1 MKKLISTLL
10 IIFIAS
16 TAFSQKL
23 SIKEVL
29 GTTKILGNLE
39 IAQFDFPT
47 LMGLNEGSQ
56 ACHDLGYGWR
66 LPTIEELDEMYL
78 YKDKITGF
86 KGEKDGNTYW
96 SSSKKGE
103 DMFWI
108 FSFKWGNKNGTIIFD
123 GMEGNYV
130 RAVRTKQN

>member
-1 MKKLISTLL
+1 MKKLISTFL

-16 TAFSQKL
+16 IAFSQKL

-47 LMGLNEGSQ
+47 AMGLNEASQ
-56 ACHDLGYGWR
+56 ACNDLGYEWR

-86 KGEKDGNTYW
+86 KGEKNGTEYW
-96 SSSKKGE
+96 SSSKKSEG
-103 DMFWI
+103 MFWI
-108 FSFKWGNKNGTIIFD
+108 KSFKWGTKNGTIIFD
-123 GMEGNYV
+123 GMEGLYV
-130 RAVRTKQN
+130 RAVRDKQN